1 LSTASLQ
8 QYKYSLKMTGGKS
21 IPALAHDLTTAYG
34 SAPAL
39 KARQAVTSCTTT
51 TPGLDNGNMAASTAR
66 LTNAA
71 GEYGSEFETQ
81 SIAAASDYGS
91 DTGFEDI
98 DEDSILAGVLDT
110 IKVVRPAE
118 RGRVLPSIEFE
129 EGEREDEDHDADGF
143 VQIHRPTLL
152 RVARG
157 KDEGMGSASANRD
170 IQSSPLR
177 EQSALEVEYDERSR
191 RAWSGTSTM
200 NDITACLI
208 APD

>member
-1 LSTASLQ
+1 MS
-8 QYKYSLKMTGGKS
+8 GGVS
-21 IPALAHDLTTAYG
+21 ICALAHDLTTARE

-39 KARQAVTSCTTT
+39 KARQTIATYTTT
-51 TPGLDNGNMAASTAR
+51 TRGLDNGNMAASAAQ

-81 SIAAASDYGS
+81 STAAVSDYGS

-110 IKVVRPAE
+110 IKAVQPAE

-143 VQIHRPTLL
+143 VQIHRPTRL

-157 KDEGMGSASANRD
+157 KDEGMGSANAKRD
-170 IQSSPLR
+170 IQSSSLR

-200 NDITACLI
+200 NDIAACLV